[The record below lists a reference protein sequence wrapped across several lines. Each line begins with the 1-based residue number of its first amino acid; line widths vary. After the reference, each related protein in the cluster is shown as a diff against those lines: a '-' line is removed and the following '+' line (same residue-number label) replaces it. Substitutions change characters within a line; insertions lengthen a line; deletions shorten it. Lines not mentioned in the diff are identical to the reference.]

1 LKPRLPETED
11 PLLRRVR
18 RSAAKARTLARSDD
32 RRRALVM
39 MAEIREQIRQLQQ
52 RLNRVEDEI
61 RASTRRITAVNAYN
75 RCAALGQRSKIARSP
90 EAKS

>member
-1 LKPRLPETED
+1 LKPRLPETEE
-11 PLLRRVR
+11 PLLRRFR

-39 MAEIREQIRQLQQ
+39 MAEIREQIRQLQE

>member
-1 LKPRLPETED
+1 MKNRLSEIQD

-18 RSAAKARTLARSDD
+18 RSLAKARRLVRNDD

-39 MAEIREQIRQLQQ
+39 TAEIREHIRLLRE
-52 RLNRVEDEI
+52 RLNHVEDEI
-61 RASTRRITAVNAYN
+61 KASTRRIVAVTAYN
-75 RCAALGQRSKIARSP
+75 RCAALGQRSAIARSP

>member
-1 LKPRLPETED
+1 LKPRQSETED

-32 RRRALVM
+32 RRRVLVM
-39 MAEIREQIRQLQQ
+39 MAEIREQIRQLQE

>member
-1 LKPRLPETED
+1 VKPRLSETED

-18 RSAAKARTLARSDD
+18 RSAAKARTLTPRDD

-39 MAEIREQIRQLQQ
+39 MAEIREQIRLLQQ
-52 RLNRVEDEI
+52 RLNRVEDEMK
-61 RASTRRITAVNAYN
+61 ASTRRITALNAYN

>member
-1 LKPRLPETED
+1 M
-11 PLLRRVR
+11 LRRVR

-39 MAEIREQIRQLQQ
+39 MAEIREQIRQLQE